1 MALLVQ
7 KFGGTSVGSL
17 ERLKAVAQRVCN
29 TRRGG
34 DDVVVVVSAMG
45 KTTDELTR
53 LARSISRH
61 PPQRE
66 LDMLLASGEQ
76 VSIALLSMALQEL
89 GAAAVS
95 MTGQQVGIVTEAAHG
110 RARILNIRTERVRAH
125 LAEGAVVVVAG
136 FQGTATSANGS
147 LEITTLGRGGS
158 DTSAVALAAA
168 LGAERCEIYTDVE
181 GVLTTDPRIV
191 PRAQLLERISCDEM
205 LELASLG
212 AAVLH
217 PRAVEIAR
225 NYGLPLVVRSSWSDH
240 PGTCLTSR
248 RRQRVAGG
256 ALELGKPVDA
266 LELVRH
272 QGLIAL
278 SHVPDRPGVAA
289 QLSEALSET
298 GINVD
303 LIVQSLHEGASNDMA
318 FTLERRDLARA
329 QGVVSALRGH
339 LGGPQPFTAAAYP
352 ELAKLSLVGAG
363 ITGRPDVA
371 ASMFATLGQAG
382 ISLRMIATSEVKVS
396 CVIEDS
402 DAAQALDLLRERFVL
417 TPSQVHLEAIPCEDS
432 TPAVRGVALDC
443 GQAQASVHGVPDWPG
458 AAAAVCRTLSDD
470 NISLDTIVQS
480 ECTRKTPLGA
490 ARDLAFTL
498 PRQDLEQARQALA
511 PLLQQWPG
519 ATLILGGPI
528 ARVSAVGAG
537 MPCTAGTAGRM
548 FRALAD
554 ADINIAMIATSE
566 IRISC
571 VVAQEDGEA
580 ALRAVHHSFGLE
592 AEESLPL

>member
-7 KFGGTSVGSL
+7 KFGGSSVSSP
-17 ERLKAVAQRVCN
+17 ERLKAVAQRVRS
-29 TRRGG
+29 TRQAGH
-34 DDVVVVVSAMG
+34 DVVVVVSAMG
-45 KTTDELTR
+45 ATTDELTQ
-53 LARSISRH
+53 LAYSISPH

-89 GAAAVS
+89 GVAAVS
-95 MTGQQVGIVTEAAHG
+95 MTGQQVGIVTEATHG
-110 RARILNIRTERVRAH
+110 RARILNICTNRVRTC
-125 LAEGAVVVVAG
+125 LGKGAVVVVAG
-136 FQGTATSANGS
+136 FQGTTNGANGS

-168 LGAERCEIYTDVE
+168 LAADCCEIYTDVE

-191 PRAQLLERISCDEM
+191 PRAQLLETISCDEM

-225 NYGLPLVVRSSWSDH
+225 NYGLPLVVRSSWNDH
-240 PGTCLTSR
+240 PGTRLTSY
-248 RRQRVAGG
+248 RRQRVAGE

-266 LELVRH
+266 LELVPN

-289 QLSEALSET
+289 HLSEALSGA

-303 LIVQSLHEGASNDMA
+303 LIVQSLHEGASNDIA
-318 FTLERRDLARA
+318 FTLERNHLAQA
-329 QGVVSALRGH
+329 QTVVSALTGH
-339 LGGPQPFTAAAYP
+339 LGGPEPFTAVAYP
-352 ELAKLSLVGAG
+352 GLAKLSLVGAG
-363 ITGRPDVA
+363 ITGRPGVV

-402 DAAQALDLLRERFVL
+402 HATQALNLLREQFEL
-417 TPSQVHLEAIPCEDS
+417 TPSQVHMEAIPCEDRA
-432 TPAVRGVALDC
+432 PAVRGVALDC
-443 GQAQASVHGVPDWPG
+443 GQAQASVQGVPDWPG
-458 AAAAVCRTLSDD
+458 AAAAVCRALSDD

-480 ECTRKTPLGA
+480 ERTRQTPLGR

-498 PRQDLEQARQALA
+498 PRQDLEQAHHALA

-519 ATLILGGPI
+519 AALILGGPI

-554 ADINIAMIATSE
+554 SGINIAMIATSE

-580 ALRAVHHSFGLE
+580 ALRAVHHSFGL
-592 AEESLPL
+592 AGSPGG

>member
-17 ERLKAVAQRVCN
+17 ERLKAVAKRVRN
-29 TRRGG
+29 TRRSG

-89 GAAAVS
+89 GVAAVS

-110 RARILNIRTERVRAH
+110 RARILNIHTERVRPY
-125 LAEGAVVVVAG
+125 LEEGAVVVVAG
-136 FQGTATSANGS
+136 FQGTATTTNGS
-147 LEITTLGRGGS
+147 MEITTLGRGGS

-168 LGAERCEIYTDVE
+168 LGAACCEIYTDVE
-181 GVLTTDPRIV
+181 GVLTTDPRLV
-191 PRAQLLERISCDEM
+191 PNARLLETISCDEM

-225 NYGLPLVVRSSWSDH
+225 NYGLPLVVRSSWSEH
-240 PGTCLTSR
+240 PGTRLTSN
-248 RRQRVAGG
+248 RRQRVAGI

-266 LELVRH
+266 LELVRN

-289 QLSEALSET
+289 RLSEALSEA

-318 FTLERRDLARA
+318 FTLERKDLEKARA
-329 QGVVSALRGH
+329 VVGTLSGH
-339 LGGPQPFTAAAYP
+339 LGDSRPFTTAAYP
-352 ELAKLSLVGAG
+352 EVAKLSLVGAG
-363 ITGRPDVA
+363 ITGRPDVVA
-371 ASMFATLGQAG
+371 GMFATMGQAG

-402 DAAQALDLLRERFVL
+402 DANQALHLLRERFAL
-417 TPSQVHLEAIPCEDS
+417 TPSRVHPEAIPCEDS

-458 AAAAVCRTLSDD
+458 AAAAVCRALSDD
-470 NISLDTIVQS
+470 SISLDTIVQS
-480 ECTRKTPLGA
+480 ECTRQTPLGA

-498 PRQDLEQARQALA
+498 PRQDWEKACQALA
-511 PLLQQWPG
+511 PLLRQWPG
-519 ATLILGGPI
+519 AELIPGGPI

-554 ADINIAMIATSE
+554 AGINIAMIATSE

-571 VVAQEDGEA
+571 VVAQEDGDA
-580 ALRAVHHSFGLE
+580 ALRAVHHGFGL
-592 AEESLPL
+592 AG